1 MLLHY
6 THQTFK
12 NIQKSFLI
20 FIIILVLLIY
30 SLLFSYLI
38 MNWMSM
44 FPSKA
49 VEEARKAATDSVKIS
64 DRLYKKYVKENLEN
78 ATKQREDILK
88 AVADSALS
96 AKENSDLK
104 KEIADLQ
111 IDAATQKEKNLMLEN
126 HNGILGRTINS
137 LTTPAK
143 PAKPVRPSSP
153 QQKVTAVQNSSAT
166 ISRSPSASGGSG
178 AAGGKDLPV
187 VARAVFVPGCR
198 CGCGSGLKYK
208 DCFISAGGCRDPVAV
223 EVAVEAAAPARP
235 SHIDM
240 LNSSM
245 KFCALKAAIVDS
257 SSSDDDN

>member
-38 MNWMSM
+38 MNLNWMSM

-64 DRLYKKYVKENLEN
+64 DRRYKKYLKENLEN

-126 HNGILGRTINS
+126 HNGILGRTISS
-137 LTTPAK
+137 LTT

-153 QQKVTAVQNSSAT
+153 QQKVTADAVQNSSAA

-198 CGCGSGLKYK
+198 CGSGLKYK